1 MAFSEEEI
9 KQLAEIREQEY
20 VQVFI
25 NKKPAWLLVDELPC
39 TLSTLM
45 ASSGTDTWEAFQL
58 GQLSLRDKNSRPVK
72 DDVMLNWK
80 DLAPLHIT
88 RHKRRVKPRP
98 QLFGLPAAFHKEDDD
113 A

>member
-25 NKKPAWLLVDELPC
+25 NKKPTWLLVDELPC

-45 ASSGTDTWEAFQL
+45 ASSGTDAWEAFQL
-58 GQLSLRDKNSRPVK
+58 GHLSVKDKNNRPVK
-72 DDVMLNWK
+72 DNVLRNWK

-88 RHKRRVKPRP
+88 RHKQRVRPRP
-98 QLFGLPAAFHKEDDD
+98 QLTGLPATFHKEE
-113 A
+113 